1 MKLRPRLRA
10 YLLHPERP
18 VPAASLC
25 LERLILCPVPR
36 SFAAYFFLRMATS
49 SRKKSAVP
57 ALVINPEPTVTP
69 EPEPAPAPRKV
80 AKARK
85 AAAPKPN
92 APAPAAPD
100 ASRTGATA
108 TDNRPTAE
116 AGSPT
121 EAPADRLNQIFEGLK
136 QKSTAKQAIYRNT
149 QAAFDCL
156 RLVSQEL
163 VVELSRKLTPLD
175 SSVVIEYRSIN
186 DMEFHIR
193 FSGDLLVFV
202 MHSNIVTFPDDYGPM
217 SSKYVEVDFRRRFFG
232 HIMAYNFMADSIK
245 YQRLNDPGYLVGRL
259 LVNIDNHYFLEGV
272 QQLEL
277 PDNDMSDNRITPE
290 TMRLFVESA
299 MIAAVNNDLI
309 APPLPE
315 IQKISVKQ
323 KLENQQVS
331 RGSKVG
337 FSFSNEQVF

>member
-1 MKLRPRLRA
+1 
-10 YLLHPERP
+10 
-18 VPAASLC
+18 
-25 LERLILCPVPR
+25 
-36 SFAAYFFLRMATS
+36 MAKS
-49 SRKKSAVP
+49 SSKKSADPELFTTTETAGLPPSPAHPEVVP
-57 ALVINPEPTVTP
+57 T
-69 EPEPAPAPRKV
+69 PRKV
-80 AKARK
+80 AKPRGK
-85 AAAPKPN
+85 ASRPAANEAAPSTH
-92 APAPAAPD
+92 AETSSAH
-100 ASRTGATA
+100 SGATA

-121 EAPADRLNQIFEGLK
+121 EAPADRLNQIFDGLK

-217 SSKYVEVDFRRRFFG
+217 PSKYVEADFRRRFFG

-259 LVNIDNHYFLEGV
+259 LININSHYYLEGV

-277 PDNDMSDNRITPE
+277 PDNDMSDNAITPE
-290 TMRLFVESA
+290 MMKLFVESA

-337 FSFSNEQVF
+337 FSFSAQQLV

>member
-1 MKLRPRLRA
+1 MPGSGPR
-10 YLLHPERP
+10 
-18 VPAASLC
+18 
-25 LERLILCPVPR
+25 
-36 SFAAYFFLRMATS
+36 FFLAGHAVYARGGGLFIRTFPHRMAKST
-49 SRKKSAVP
+49 KKNAEPELFTAAPASTPTPDQPAVP
-57 ALVINPEPTVTP
+57 APVPKKAPKEKVPK
-69 EPEPAPAPRKV
+69 APAQ
-80 AKARK
+80 
-85 AAAPKPN
+85 AAPALAVPG
-92 APAPAAPD
+92 
-100 ASRTGATA
+100 ASLSGATA

-121 EAPADRLNQIFEGLK
+121 EAPADRLDQIFDGLK
-136 QKSTAKQAIYRNT
+136 QKSAAKQAIYRNT
-149 QAAFDCL
+149 QTAFDCL

-163 VVELSRKLTPLD
+163 VLELTRKLTPLE
-175 SSVVIEYRSIN
+175 SSVLIEYRPIN
-186 DMEFHIR
+186 EMEFHIR
-193 FSGDLLVFV
+193 FSGDLLIFI

-217 SSKYVEVDFRRRFFG
+217 PSKYVEEDFRRRFFG

-277 PDNDMSDNRITPE
+277 PDNDMSDNPVTPE
-290 TMRLFVESA
+290 AMRLFVESA

-337 FSFSNEQVF
+337 FSFSSEQDF

>member
-1 MKLRPRLRA
+1 MAKSPSKQPA
-10 YLLHPERP
+10 APELFTTTETAGLPSAPSPSKP
-18 VPAASLC
+18 VPA
-25 LERLILCPVPR
+25 P
-36 SFAAYFFLRMATS
+36 
-49 SRKKSAVP
+49 K
-57 ALVINPEPTVTP
+57 
-69 EPEPAPAPRKV
+69 
-80 AKARK
+80 K
-85 AAAPKPN
+85 AAKSRGKAPKP
-92 APAPAAPD
+92 AADDAASVAAEAAPTH
-100 ASRTGATA
+100 SGATA
-108 TDNRPTAE
+108 TNNRPTAE

-121 EAPADRLNQIFEGLK
+121 EAPADRLNQIFDGLK

-217 SSKYVEVDFRRRFFG
+217 PSKYVEADFRRRFFG

-259 LVNIDNHYFLEGV
+259 LININSHYYLEGV

-277 PDNDMSDNRITPE
+277 PDNDMSDNFITPE
-290 TMRLFVESA
+290 AMRLFVESS

-337 FSFSNEQVF
+337 FSFSAEQML

>member
-1 MKLRPRLRA
+1 
-10 YLLHPERP
+10 
-18 VPAASLC
+18 
-25 LERLILCPVPR
+25 
-36 SFAAYFFLRMATS
+36 MA
-49 SRKKSAVP
+49 KS
-57 ALVINPEPTVTP
+57 TTQRGT
-69 EPEPAPAPRKV
+69 EPELFTPAETAATPAPEQPAPAKKKAKT
-80 AKARK
+80 AKAAK
-85 AAAPKPN
+85 PATTAARVPSEAGH
-92 APAPAAPD
+92 
-100 ASRTGATA
+100 SGATA
-108 TDNRPTAE
+108 TNNQPTAE

-121 EAPADRLNQIFEGLK
+121 EAPADRLDQIFEGLK
-136 QKSTAKQAIYRNT
+136 QKSVAKQAIYRNT

-186 DMEFHIR
+186 DMEFHIK

-202 MHSNIVTFPDDYGPM
+202 MHSNVVTFPDDYGPM
-217 SSKYVEVDFRRRFFG
+217 PSAYVNADFRRRFFG

-245 YQRLNDPGYLVGRL
+245 YQRMNDPGYLVGRL
-259 LVNIDNHYFLEGV
+259 LVNIENHYYLEGV

-277 PDNDMSDNRITPE
+277 PDNDMSDNIISPDA
-290 TMRLFVESA
+290 MRLFVESA

-309 APPLPE
+309 APLLPE

-323 KLENQQVS
+323 KVENQQVS

-337 FSFSNEQVF
+337 FSFSHQQVHEG